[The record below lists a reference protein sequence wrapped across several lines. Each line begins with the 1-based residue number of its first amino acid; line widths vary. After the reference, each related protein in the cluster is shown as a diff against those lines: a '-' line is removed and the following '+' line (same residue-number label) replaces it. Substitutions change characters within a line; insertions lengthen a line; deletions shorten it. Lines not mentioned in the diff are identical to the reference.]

1 MIPAMSRKPKK
12 GYYVK
17 GQFVAEGSELDLALK
32 LELRGDRETSRTTLK
47 KESEAAQALGESL
60 LKLRANLLNGLNLPE
75 NLLKAINDAA
85 RITDFEG
92 RRRQMQYVG
101 KLMRRLEPETL
112 QAAQA
117 ALDFQHQGSPEQ
129 TQILHE
135 IEEWRDALIADDASL
150 QRWLTLHP
158 STDSQAMRA
167 LIRQARKDAQANLLA
182 QQEAAKTGQI
192 PALKTSRAHKEI
204 FQTVRSFI
212 QPETTEEE

>member
-1 MIPAMSRKPKK
+1 MSRKPKK

-60 LKLRANLLNGLNLPE
+60 LTLRANLLDGLNLPE
-75 NLLKAINDAA
+75 SLYNAIKEAA

-112 QAAQA
+112 EAAKA
-117 ALDFQHQGSPEQ
+117 ALEYQHQGSPEQ

-135 IEEWRDALIADDASL
+135 IEQWRDALIADDASL
-150 QRWLTLHP
+150 QRWLDLHP
-158 STDSQAMRA
+158 STDSQALRA
-167 LIRQARKDAQANLLA
+167 LIRQARKDAQANSLA
-182 QQEAAKTGQI
+182 QQEAAKTGQVAAVK
-192 PALKTSRAHKEI
+192 PSRAHKEI
-204 FQTVRSFI
+204 FRTVRSFY
-212 QPETTEEE
+212 QPDSSEEE